1 MAFSCWLEWI
11 AAVVVGRELSL
22 MEQLRHEKL
31 LTLSHSRE
39 LVTVQPRDGYQ
50 S

>member
-11 AAVVVGRELSL
+11 AAVVDGRELSL

-31 LTLSHSRE
+31 LTLSHSRKK
-39 LVTVQPRDGYQ
+39 LSGG
-50 S
+50 